1 MSCHAEP
8 LRQSIWN
15 IKYAV
20 IFKFIQK
27 FCHISHF
34 EPDFTGE
41 KSKLYILQ
49 QCIIYLKYLFLDTLP
64 YDMKEGSV

>member
-1 MSCHAEP
+1 MTLLFWTYP
-8 LRQSIWN
+8 
-15 IKYAV
+15 KV
-20 IFKFIQK
+20 
-27 FCHISHF
+27 CHISHF
-34 EPDFTGE
+34 EPDFIGE